1 MKRLFLLSLSLI
13 LVLGLS
19 SFRYSQTREAIVET
33 KSGLAVFI
41 MCEPVAA
48 YEKVLVVKTSYD
60 NSTYVG
66 IGAIG
71 VIMGIDGPIDRLVQ
85 RALRKGRK
93 KNVQALITSDA
104 KMASVI
110 RYSGTPG
117 VDERIKGRPVN
128 MQGVDIYIKSRP
140 TSAYKEVGTISLNA
154 ANRLTHPIVN
164 ADRLN
169 KMILNLIDQAK
180 KAGLQ
185 FSGLVTS
192 DGVTAT
198 LISY

>member
-1 MKRLFLLSLSLI
+1 MNRLFLLALI
-13 LVLGLS
+13 LVTGLS

-48 YEKVLVVKTSYD
+48 YEKVLVVKTTYD
-60 NSTYVG
+60 NSTYTG

-71 VIMGIDGPIDRLVQ
+71 VITGIDGPIDRLVQ

-93 KNVQALITSDA
+93 KNVQAIITSDA

-110 RYSGTPG
+110 RFSGTPT
-117 VDERIKGRPVN
+117 VDDRTKGRPVN
-128 MQGVDIYIKSRP
+128 MQGVDIYVKSRP
-140 TSAYKEVGTISLNA
+140 ASPFKEIATVSLTA
-154 ANRLTHPIVN
+154 TNRLTHPILD

-180 KAGLQ
+180 KAGHT
-185 FSGLVTS
+185 FSGLMTS
-192 DGVTAT
+192 DGVTAS

>member
-1 MKRLFLLSLSLI
+1 MNRLFLLALI
-13 LVLGLS
+13 LVTGLS

-48 YEKVLVVKTSYD
+48 YEKVLVV
-60 NSTYVG
+60 
-66 IGAIG
+66 
-71 VIMGIDGPIDRLVQ
+71 IDGPIDRLVQ

-93 KNVQALITSDA
+93 KNVQAIITSDA

-110 RYSGTPG
+110 RFSGTPT
-117 VDERIKGRPVN
+117 VDDRTKGRPVN
-128 MQGVDIYIKSRP
+128 MQGVDIYVKSRP
-140 TSAYKEVGTISLNA
+140 ASPFKEVATVSLTA
-154 ANRLTHPIVN
+154 TNRLTHPILD

-180 KAGLQ
+180 KAGHT
-185 FSGLVTS
+185 FSGLMTS
-192 DGVTAT
+192 DGVTAS